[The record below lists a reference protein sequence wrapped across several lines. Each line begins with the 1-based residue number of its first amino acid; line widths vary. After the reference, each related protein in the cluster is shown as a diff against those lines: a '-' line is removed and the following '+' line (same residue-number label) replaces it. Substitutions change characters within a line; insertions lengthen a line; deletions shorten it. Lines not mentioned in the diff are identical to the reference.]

1 MTCKEFKR
9 KIGDITVLAFIN
21 GINKTYI
28 YRFNSKLVTFFMRK
42 FIDTALPDWDTV
54 LFYKIS
60 GNENFLDE
68 EGRVERFEDKADF
81 LYTIAKSKDQNA
93 SKCVLKETLMTPDM
107 SALEGK
113 KVKIH
118 VLSDRRKK

>member
-1 MTCKEFKR
+1 MTCKEFKE

-21 GINKTYI
+21 GITKTYI

-42 FIDTALPDWDTV
+42 FIDTAIPHWDTV

-60 GNENFLDE
+60 GNENFLDKD
-68 EGRVERFEDKADF
+68 GRIERFEDKADF
-81 LYTIAKSKDQNA
+81 LYTIAKSREQTA
-93 SKCVLKETLMTPDM
+93 FKCVMKETLITPDM
-107 SALEGK
+107 SPLEGK

-118 VLSDRRKK
+118 VLSDRRKR